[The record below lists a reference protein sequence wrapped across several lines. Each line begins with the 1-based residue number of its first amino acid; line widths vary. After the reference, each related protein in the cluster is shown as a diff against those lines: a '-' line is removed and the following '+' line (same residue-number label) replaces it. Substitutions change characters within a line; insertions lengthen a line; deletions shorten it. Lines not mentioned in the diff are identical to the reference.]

1 MRVQF
6 LGVAFLLLL
15 LATSV
20 AETQQPGQPAVPGLS
35 DTAVIIIGTVLS
47 LLVIY
52 AIIAAHLRKDD

>member
-20 AETQQPGQPAVPGLS
+20 AEAQQPGQPAVPGLS